1 MNVLVKD
8 NCVKENVID
17 TFVLLH
23 ICKEERQL
31 NAIAKGICAKVN
43 EIDIFVLHHSYK
55 EET

>member
-43 EIDIFVLHHSYK
+43 EIDTFVLHHSYK